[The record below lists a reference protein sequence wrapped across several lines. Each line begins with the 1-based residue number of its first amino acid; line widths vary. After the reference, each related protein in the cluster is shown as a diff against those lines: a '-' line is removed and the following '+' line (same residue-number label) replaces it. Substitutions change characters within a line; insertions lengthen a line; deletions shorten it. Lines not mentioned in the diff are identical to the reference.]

1 MSRIPTNDNPQAL
14 TFQCDGKLEGP
25 GVSEQV
31 QHRPQRA
38 GRRESAEGRTM
49 NTRMA
54 FIVSCFACFT
64 LLGCAGEQRKFTGF
78 LSDYSK
84 LAPHPTIQ
92 GALVYWN
99 PKIDPKKYKSVIV
112 APIDLH
118 FRDRNEESRARPED
132 VAAFRRFVTDELTRA
147 IGKHASIVT
156 EPGANV
162 LRLRLQV
169 ANLQFTQSID
179 EPPHPWPPRDYAL
192 GTADIETA
200 AHDSVSG
207 DLIVAYV
214 SPRCGVERSRIFFLT
229 SPPGRWDA
237 AKTALRAR
245 IVTWTDHAARHFAP
259 DPNVKQTAMENPAIE
274 SMGR

>member
-1 MSRIPTNDNPQAL
+1 MSQITMNDNPQNF
-14 TFQCDGKLEGP
+14 TIGFEGKSEGP
-25 GVSEQV
+25 CVSEQE
-31 QHRPQRA
+31 QYRAQRA
-38 GRRESAEGRTM
+38 GRRESAESRTM
-49 NTRMA
+49 TTRMA
-54 FIVSCFACFT
+54 CIVSCVACST
-64 LLGCAGEQRKFTGF
+64 LLGCAGEQRRFTGF
-78 LSDYSK
+78 LSDYSM

-99 PKIDPKKYKSVIV
+99 PRVDPKKYKSVIV
-112 APIDLH
+112 EPIDVH
-118 FRDRNEESRARPED
+118 FRDRIEESRAKPED
-132 VAAFRRFVTDELTRA
+132 VAAFRSFVTDELTKA
-147 IGKHASIVT
+147 IGKHASIAT

-169 ANLQFTQSID
+169 ANLQFTRSMD

-214 SPRCGVERSRIFFLT
+214 SPRRSVEQTRTFFLT

-237 AKTALRAR
+237 AKTVLRDR

-259 DPNVKQTAMENPAIE
+259 DPNGTQTAIKNSAI
-274 SMGR
+274 GNTRR